1 MGIKNTNK
9 NKIYCFLRYLFDYC
23 IVRKIYLFKIIV
35 ARLLFFV
42 LFFAYKRQTRQVLSR
57 EVHALRRGNK
67 TVRWSERGFQ
77 MESEEAEMH
86 FSLNGSLLLSGEGV
100 FQVYFSFFLTLFL
113 FLRGF
118 FSFNSFVSHMLQE
131 KERYVGT
138 PTGGIVGKSIRYCCI
153 P

>member
-9 NKIYCFLRYLFDYC
+9 NKSLRYLFDYC
-23 IVRKIYLFKIIV
+23 ILRKIYWFKIRV
-35 ARLLFFV
+35 PRLLLFV
-42 LFFAYKRQTRQVLSR
+42 FFFAYKRQTQQVLSR

-100 FQVYFSFFLTLFL
+100 FQVYFSFFLTLL

-118 FSFNSFVSHMLQE
+118 FLL
-131 KERYVGT
+131 
-138 PTGGIVGKSIRYCCI
+138 IVLYHTCCRKKKDM
-153 P
+153 